1 MEILKNT
8 NNALPIAKDAKKV
21 GLLGIHSYHMIC
33 SGLTDPDA
41 PRVSLT
47 DAFKAAGYKL
57 NSRGIET
64 YEACLLNKKYR
75 LKAPGSTCFRP
86 KYRQAY
92 TEFAFFSED
101 LVENVVDL
109 SDVVIITIGR
119 ELCEGET
126 VSQEEGGY
134 LLNKAERELLFA
146 TSRRCTVKDKQLIV
160 VLNTAYPIETESWA
174 EQAAAIVSVGTP
186 APDEAHAIVKALQGK

>member
-21 GLLGIHSYHMIC
+21 GLMGIHSYHMIC
-33 SGLTDPDA
+33 SGLTVPDA

-92 TEFAFFSED
+92 DEFKFFSED

-109 SDVVIITIGR
+109 SDVVILTIGR

-126 VSQEEGGY
+126 VSQTEGAY
-134 LLNKAERELLFA
+134 LINKAERELLLA
-146 TSRRCTVKDKQLIV
+146 MSRRCTVKDKQLIV

-174 EQAAAIVSVGTP
+174 DQAAAIVSIGTP